1 MINKLS
7 NSFIIIQL
15 CLLVLTAVAIDY
27 SALVVLEVILV
38 LILALNKLGNGIIL
52 RELISFHTALVLL
65 FVPLMGYKFY
75 TIDNPLSKTWVKYMP
90 IDEISYFQF
99 VLPAVIIFNLLLCWP
114 ISSKQCQDEG
124 ILFQL
129 RLKKSLEILNSS
141 KINPKL
147 FIILGTLM
155 YFLQRYLPVDFQYVG
170 YLFFTSS
177 FVGFL
182 MLYLNPLE
190 IYRIFFI
197 TYFVLFLFYVSI
209 LSSMFTVVVYMGMT
223 VSSFIFIG
231 SKISFWRKIL
241 MVIIV
246 SSFLFTLQNLKI
258 VLRNSSL
265 SNTNGLTL
273 DFYLNQMSTQVSEN
287 EIDFFN
293 PDYFF
298 ISYTR
303 ANQGFLVAKVIKYF
317 PNVKEFDNGTYLG
330 QAIFSA
336 LVPRIL
342 WPDKPK
348 AGGRFT
354 FEYFTGDKLVGNT
367 SMNVSPLGE
376 AYGSFGPGLGIL
388 YMALLALFI
397 RGVYRWFISL
407 TYTIPFLIFWFPVV
421 FYQLT
426 YSMETDSLQIFNS
439 LFKSGTFVFILY
451 IISPSLFGI
460 KRKSFLSVNN

>member
-1 MINKLS
+1 
-7 NSFIIIQL
+7 
-15 CLLVLTAVAIDY
+15 
-27 SALVVLEVILV
+27 
-38 LILALNKLGNGIIL
+38 
-52 RELISFHTALVLL
+52 
-65 FVPLMGYKFY
+65 
-75 TIDNPLSKTWVKYMP
+75 MP
-90 IDEISYFQF
+90 IDEVSYFQF
-99 VLPAVIIFNLLLCWP
+99 VLPAIIIFNLLLCWP

-124 ILFQL
+124 IFFQL

-155 YFLQRYLPVDFQYVG
+155 YFLQSYLPVDFQYIG

-182 MLYLNPLE
+182 MLYLNSLE
-190 IYRIFFI
+190 KYRLIFI
-197 TYFVLFLFYVSI
+197 TYFILFLIYVSI
-209 LSSMFTVVVYMGMT
+209 LSSMFTIVVYMGMT
-223 VSSFIFIG
+223 ISSFIFIG

-241 MVIIV
+241 MIIMV

-258 VLRNSSL
+258 VLRSSSS
-265 SNTNGLTL
+265 SNINGLTSAL
-273 DFYLNQMSTQVSEN
+273 YLNQMFTQGSGR
-287 EIDFFN
+287 EINFFESN
-293 PDYFF
+293 YFF
-298 ISYTR
+298 TSYVR
-303 ANQGFLVAKVIKYF
+303 SNQGFLVAKVIKYF
-317 PNVKEFDNGTYLG
+317 PVAKEFDNGAYLG
-330 QAIFSA
+330 QAIFSS
-336 LVPRIL
+336 LIPRVF

-397 RGVYRWFISL
+397 RGVYLWFISL

-451 IISPSLFGI
+451 VMSPSLFGI
-460 KRKSFLSVNN
+460 KRKSFLSLNN